1 MIQKLDQSD
10 PKMTRFWIKVIQNS
24 IQIRSL
30 QIGSLLLADKRY
42 SGKFTE
48 IKKDLGKSDRVEQDA
63 ILNKFQIS
71 IEMLPLKALRKCL
84 YKAHKPARLRNQTTV
99 VHARVND
106 QPRAQI
112 QICIKLTRQVGH

>member
-1 MIQKLDQSD
+1 
-10 PKMTRFWIKVIQNS
+10 MTRFWIKVIQNS

-48 IKKDLGKSDRVEQDA
+48 IKKDLGKSDQVEQVA

-71 IEMLPLKALRKCL
+71 IEMLPLKALQKCL
-84 YKAHKPARLRNQTTV
+84 YKAHKPALQRNPTTV

-112 QICIKLTRQVGH
+112 QFFFKFIRLVGH